1 MKLPGTVAHRPT
13 IHLKAAA
20 GGAGGSW
27 YVLMTGLAALVAEV
41 YPHIHI
47 EVVAGGG
54 VANHARVGSGEIA
67 MGILN
72 PPMTAAA
79 VVGRAP
85 YTQAYPALRVGVTNL
100 TLNYL
105 HCCVEQVLPLAS
117 VAAWMQQQYPLR
129 LPVDRVGTVDRLVFQ
144 RLLAHFEVSESAI
157 ERWGGALIPAMDY
170 DEQLALYAR
179 SEVNALWQFMGI
191 PSPSIQAAHALRPLK
206 LLPFP
211 PSFITELE
219 HLGWTAAVMPAV
231 AYEAGGLASPTVAMA
246 TSLGFHASV
255 GEDVVYA
262 ITRVI
267 CDHADR
273 VRQLHPAAQHFA
285 PTRAHLHAHGPLH
298 PGAARYFHENGVPLQ
313 AMEAQRDSGA

>member
-1 MKLPGTVAHRPT
+1 M
-13 IHLKAAA
+13 
-20 GGAGGSW
+20 
-27 YVLMTGLAALVAEV
+27 
-41 YPHIHI
+41 
-47 EVVAGGG
+47 
-54 VANHARVGSGEIA
+54 
-67 MGILN
+67 
-72 PPMTAAA
+72 
-79 VVGRAP
+79 
-85 YTQAYPALRVGVTNL
+85 RVGVTNL

-105 HCCVEQVLPLAS
+105 HCCVEQALPLAS
-117 VAAWMQQQYPLR
+117 VAAWMQHQYPLR

-144 RLLAHFEVSESAI
+144 RLLAHFGVSESAI
-157 ERWGGALIPAMDY
+157 ERWGGALIPAMNY

-219 HLGWTAAVMPAV
+219 HLGWTAAVMPAG
-231 AYEAGGLASPTVAMA
+231 AYEAEGLAIPTVAMA

-262 ITRVI
+262 ITSVI

-273 VRQLHPAAQHFA
+273 VRQIHPAAQHFA

-313 AMEAQRDSGA
+313 VMEA

>member
-1 MKLPGTVAHRPT
+1 M
-13 IHLKAAA
+13 
-20 GGAGGSW
+20 
-27 YVLMTGLAALVAEV
+27 
-41 YPHIHI
+41 
-47 EVVAGGG
+47 
-54 VANHARVGSGEIA
+54 N
-67 MGILN
+67 
-72 PPMTAAA
+72 
-79 VVGRAP
+79 
-85 YTQAYPALRVGVTNL
+85 
-100 TLNYL
+100 
-105 HCCVEQVLPLAS
+105 
-117 VAAWMQQQYPLR
+117 
-129 LPVDRVGTVDRLVFQ
+129 
-144 RLLAHFEVSESAI
+144 
-157 ERWGGALIPAMDY
+157 Y

-219 HLGWTAAVMPAV
+219 HLGWTAAVMPAG
-231 AYEAGGLASPTVAMA
+231 AYEAEGLGRPTVAMA
-246 TSLGFHASV
+246 TSLGFHSSV

-262 ITRVI
+262 ITGVI

-313 AMEAQRDSGA
+313 VMEA

>member
-1 MKLPGTVAHRPT
+1 
-13 IHLKAAA
+13 
-20 GGAGGSW
+20 
-27 YVLMTGLAALVAEV
+27 
-41 YPHIHI
+41 
-47 EVVAGGG
+47 
-54 VANHARVGSGEIA
+54 
-67 MGILN
+67 
-72 PPMTAAA
+72 MTAAA

-105 HCCVEQVLPLAS
+105 HCCVEQVLPLVS
-117 VAAWMQQQYPLR
+117 VAAWMQHQYPLR

-144 RLLAHFEVSESAI
+144 RLLAHFRVPESAI

-179 SEVNALWQFMGI
+179 SEANALWQFMGI

-219 HLGWTAAVMPAV
+219 HLGWTAAMMPAG
-231 AYEAGGLASPTVAMA
+231 AYEADVPTIPTVAMA
-246 TSLGFHASV
+246 TSLGFHASI
-255 GEDVVYA
+255 GEDVAYA
-262 ITRVI
+262 ITSVI
-267 CDHADR
+267 CDHAER
-273 VRQLHPAAQHFA
+273 VRQLHPAAHDFA
-285 PTRAHLHAHGPLH
+285 PARAHLQAHGPLH

-313 AMEAQRDSGA
+313 AREAQSDSPGL